1 MEITPDERV
10 AWEVV
15 HVSPGKKTQ
24 YRVYS
29 ADSIM
34 GEVRIDSQSQ

>member
-15 HVSPGKKTQ
+15 HVSPGKQTQ

-34 GEVRIDSQSQ
+34 GEVRIGPESR